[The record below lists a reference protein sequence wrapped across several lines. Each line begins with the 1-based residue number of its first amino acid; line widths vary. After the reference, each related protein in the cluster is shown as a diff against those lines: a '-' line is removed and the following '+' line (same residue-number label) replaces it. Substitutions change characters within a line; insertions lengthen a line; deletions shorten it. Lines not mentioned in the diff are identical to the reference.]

1 MYVLN
6 WVVTG
11 LPGYWFGYCQP
22 VSDRRLGS
30 ALRREARTDSPL
42 SPSLPSGRPVVDEG
56 DPLPKEKVETGA
68 VVVVVVVVHGDDE
81 SRVEAPMLRLR
92 PA

>member
-1 MYVLN
+1 
-6 WVVTG
+6 
-11 LPGYWFGYCQP
+11 
-22 VSDRRLGS
+22 
-30 ALRREARTDSPL
+30 
-42 SPSLPSGRPVVDEG
+42 VDEG